1 MVMAKRKPSR
11 MSARRTTTKPAT
23 RYVRSRRVAWPEP
36 GRDNGGEFRITVG
49 RLTAIIAFL
58 VALFSAF
65 PAYWTISDHW
75 MNRQE
80 VEKKMKDHSDHDN
93 GVQAWNDYNFAANRA
108 EYLDDR
114 VSECTNAEM
123 VKKILPPDIAAN
135 CARYRAKLEAKNKEA
150 ADLRSKAKE
159 TTKEK

>member
-1 MVMAKRKPSR
+1 MGTAKRRRSK
-11 MSARRTTTKPAT
+11 MSARSRPPKPAP

-36 GRDNGGEFRITVG
+36 GRENGGEFRLTWG
-49 RLTAIIAFL
+49 RLAAIVSVL
-58 VALFSAF
+58 VTLAGGIPLFWS
-65 PAYWTISDHW
+65 ISDHW

-80 VEKKMKDHSDHDN
+80 IEKKMKDHADHDN
-93 GVQAWNDYNFAANRA
+93 GVQAWNDFSFASNRA

-135 CARYRAKLEAKNKEA
+135 CARYRAKLEAKNK
-150 ADLRSKAKE
+150 
-159 TTKEK
+159 